1 MGCWRRSSPAS
12 EGSGSVIGGRTRV
25 FALLGDPVSHSLSP
39 AMQNAAFRAL
49 GLDAVYVALRTAS
62 TDVPDL
68 IRTLSR
74 SGGGGN
80 ITVPHKETAAAAIER
95 PRGRVGAL
103 GACNTFW
110 AEGGQSHGENTDV
123 DGVLDALGRLEAP
136 PTTWL
141 IAGTGGGAR
150 AVVAAA
156 AVRGAR
162 VAIRSRDG
170 GRRQRFEEWTR
181 SQGAELVAAA
191 ECQVLINTTPLGL
204 AAGDHLPL
212 ALEEAPRAQV
222 AFDMVYRQ
230 GETAW
235 TRLMRQEGLR
245 AADGRGML
253 VAQGAA
259 AFRCWFPDEDPPV
272 EVMRAAVNDALR

>member
-1 MGCWRRSSPAS
+1 
-12 EGSGSVIGGRTRV
+12 VIGGRTRV
-25 FALLGDPVSHSLSP
+25 FAILGDPVAHSLSP

-49 GLDAVYVALRTAS
+49 GLDAAYVPLRAVP

-68 IRTLSR
+68 IRALAR

-80 ITVPHKETAAAAIER
+80 VTVPHKEIAATSVDR
-95 PRGRVGAL
+95 PSGRVSAL

-110 AEGGQSHGENTDV
+110 GEEGHTFGDNTDV
-123 DGVLDALGRLEAP
+123 DGVLEALDRLEAP
-136 PTTWL
+136 TTSWL

-150 AVVAAA
+150 AAVAAA
-156 AVRGAR
+156 AARGAR
-162 VAIRSRDG
+162 VAIRSRDA
-170 GRRQRFEEWTR
+170 GRRRRCEEWAR
-181 SQGAELVAAA
+181 SQGVELVAAL
-191 ECQVLINTTPLGL
+191 ECQVLINSTPLGL
-204 AAGDHLPL
+204 NAGDHLPL
-212 ALEEAPRAQV
+212 ALDEAPHALV
-222 AFDMVYRQ
+222 ALDMVYHR

-245 AADGRGML
+245 VADGRGML

-259 AFRCWFPDEDPPV
+259 AFRRWFPDEDPPV